1 MIEKKLTQA
10 EIIDMEL
17 YEFFDLIAK
26 ANASEILTI
35 KQTLIS
41 GKNEM
46 LEFANSYKKKM
57 FDFSEETFDPK
68 VFDENLTRMV
78 HCFALA
84 LYIDKKVTL
93 CQRREI
99 DLTPECFKNS
109 VDILNWL

>member
-41 GKNEM
+41 GKN
-46 LEFANSYKKKM
+46 
-57 FDFSEETFDPK
+57 
-68 VFDENLTRMV
+68 
-78 HCFALA
+78 
-84 LYIDKKVTL
+84 
-93 CQRREI
+93 
-99 DLTPECFKNS
+99 
-109 VDILNWL
+109 